1 MKKKMRVLTTM
12 LLSLALL
19 VSLMPAALA
28 ATTVDPENDK
38 GNITVTLKYGEN
50 PVPGIDITLYRVAE
64 GKVKDNNLY
73 FELLDAFK
81 PAEGSG
87 EAELELDGLKA
98 GETAE
103 VTGKLAERVSQ
114 MSAEEKE
121 NFRTAKA
128 TTDENG
134 EAKFKD
140 IPVGVYLVV
149 QSSSGRYRFS
159 PVLLYLPFTND
170 AGTAWEFAVAVNP
183 KVSYHGGGGGGGT
196 PEPPVDPD
204 DPNPPII
211 IPDEDPPL
219 AELPEPPSE
228 EPELEDIFDEDPPL
242 AILPQTGLLQ
252 WPIPVM
258 AMAGLLLMALGLL
271 SEQKRKA
278 QNS

>member
-1 MKKKMRVLTTM
+1 MKKKLNLMTSVLLT
-12 LLSLALL
+12 LALM
-19 VSLMPAALA
+19 VSLMPTAAA
-28 ATTVDPENDK
+28 VEKGTVDPSVDK
-38 GNITVTLKYGEN
+38 GQITVTLKYAEN
-50 PVPGIDITLYRVAE
+50 PVSGIDVALYRVAE
-64 GKVKDNNLY
+64 GKVENNNLY
-73 FELLDAFK
+73 FDLLDAFK

-87 EAELELDGLKA
+87 EPVPELDGLTA
-98 GETAE
+98 EQTAE
-103 VTGKLAERVSQ
+103 VTGKLAQKVSQ

-121 NFRTAKA
+121 VLRTAKV

-134 EAKFKD
+134 VAKFED

-149 QSSSGRYRFS
+149 QSSASRYQFS

-170 AGTAWEFAVAVNP
+170 AGTAWEFAVTVNP
-183 KVSYHGGGGGGGT
+183 KVSYHGGGGGGGE
-196 PEPPVDPD
+196 PPKPPVDPE

-219 AELPEPPSE
+219 AELPDM
-228 EPELEDIFDEDPPL
+228 EPELEDILDEEPPL

-258 AMAGLLLMALGLL
+258 AAAGLLLIAVGLM

-278 QNS
+278 RS

>member
-1 MKKKMRVLTTM
+1 M
-12 LLSLALL
+12 
-19 VSLMPAALA
+19 
-28 ATTVDPENDK
+28 
-38 GNITVTLKYGEN
+38 
-50 PVPGIDITLYRVAE
+50 
-64 GKVKDNNLY
+64 KDNNLY

-87 EAELELDGLKA
+87 EAELELDSLTA
-98 GETAE
+98 EETAE
-103 VTGKLAERVSQ
+103 VTGKLAEMVAK

-121 NFRTAKA
+121 TLRHAKA

-134 EAKFKD
+134 EAKFQND

-149 QSSSGRYRFS
+149 QSSSSRYRFS

-228 EPELEDIFDEDPPL
+228 EPELEDIFDEEPPL

-258 AMAGLLLMALGLL
+258 AAAGLLLIAMGLL

-278 QNS
+278 RS